1 MIEKYYIFYVLAFLA
16 EILGTISGFGSS
28 ILFVPIASL
37 FFDFHLILGITAVFH
52 VFSNLSKIVLFRDG
66 IDKKI
71 VYKLGI
77 PAVLLVILG
86 AWLSKFIPQQETE
99 LAISVCLIGISVF
112 LLMYSGKRSLKQNNR
127 NLVGGGVASGFVAG
141 LVGTGGAIRG
151 IVLAA
156 FNLEK
161 DVFISTSALI
171 DMGVDSSRTI
181 VYFLNG
187 YITREVLVLLPAL
200 ILISVTGTWIGK
212 RLLKHIPQKQFIW
225 LVIGVILS
233 TSLVQ
238 LIDFFTTQ
246 QTT

>member
-1 MIEKYYIFYVLAFLA
+1 MIEKYYIFYILAFFA

-66 IDKKI
+66 INKAI
-71 VYKLGI
+71 VIKLGI
-77 PAVLLVILG
+77 PAVLFVILG
-86 AWLSKFIPQQETE
+86 AWMNKFFPQGQMELLLSIVLIALSVYLLIYSSKN
-99 LAISVCLIGISVF
+99 LAQS
-112 LLMYSGKRSLKQNNR
+112 NR
-127 NLVGGGVASGFVAG
+127 NLIAGGAASGFVAG
-141 LVGTGGAIRG
+141 FVGTGGAIRG

-171 DMGVDSSRTI
+171 DMGVDSSRAV
-181 VYFLNG
+181 VYYLNG
-187 YITREVLVLLPAL
+187 YIGEELLVLLPVL
-200 ILISVTGTWIGK
+200 ILISIAGTWIGK
-212 RLLKHIPQKQFIW
+212 KLLKYIPQKQFIW
-225 LVIGVILS
+225 LVIGVVIT

-238 LIDFFTTQ
+238 LVHYLVGSS
-246 QTT
+246 